1 MTDLLAD
8 LTEPQREAVTHLDG
22 PMLVVA
28 GAGSGKTRVV
38 TRRIAF
44 LISKGV
50 WPSQILAM
58 TFTNKAAR
66 EMRERVESLVG
77 EAPAWM
83 GTFHGACAK
92 LLRRDLDKLGEDRTG
107 QFTIY
112 DSDDQRSV
120 VRLCLK
126 EMNIDPREFSPA
138 NFQNDISRAKCAMQT
153 PADLVDDGTR
163 LPEVFAA
170 YEARMKGLNAVD
182 FDDLLLLTV
191 RLLDTRPDLR
201 DAYHGRFRHL
211 LVDEYQDTNRA
222 QYELIRLLCGPARNV
237 HVTGDPDQS
246 IYSWRGADYRNIMDF
261 TADYP
266 DAKVVRLEQNYR
278 STRHILEA
286 ANHVIRVNTRRIE
299 KELFTENEDGARVKV
314 VEVETERDEADM
326 VTGSVAQLRFGGES
340 LRDMAV
346 FYRTNAQSRVFEE
359 ALMRAAIPYQIL
371 GGLRFYERKEVK
383 DILAHLQLLVNPR
396 DAVSLQRVVECRP
409 TGVGARTLARIT
421 AAAHAQR
428 MPVFDLLQAPDFA
441 DRLGGRAS
449 AKVRAFAEWCREL
462 GNIPTAPVGPC
473 IQAVI
478 DHSGLPDLF
487 HEKSSADPRSEARLE
502 NLNALVER
510 AAIHQ
515 ADHPGGTLAQFLEE
529 VALVADV
536 DNHDPDADA
545 LTLMTLHSAKGLEFH
560 HVFLVG
566 AEEGYLPHVNC
577 CEDEDMIEEER
588 RLFYVGLTRART
600 EAVLSFARYRY
611 MWGGADYR
619 RPSRFLGE
627 LPKQEIE
634 HHRLRAGHAFRS

>member
-8 LTEPQREAVTHLDG
+8 LTEPQREAVTHLEG

-38 TRRIAF
+38 TRRIAH
-44 LISKGV
+44 LIAKGV

-66 EMRERVESLVG
+66 EMRERVVALVG
-77 EAPAWM
+77 EAPTWM
-83 GTFHGACAK
+83 GTFHGSCARI
-92 LLRRDLDKLGEDRTG
+92 LRRELDQLGEERNG

-138 NFQNDISRAKCAMQT
+138 NFQNGISRAKCAMQT
-153 PADLVDDGTR
+153 PADIVDDDTR

-170 YEARMKGLNAVD
+170 YEARMKSLNAVD

-191 RLLDTRPDLR
+191 RLLETRPDLR
-201 DAYHGRFRHL
+201 DAYHSRFRHL

-222 QYELIRLLCGPARNV
+222 QYELIRLFCGPARNL

-266 DAKVVRLEQNYR
+266 EAKVVRLEQNYR
-278 STRHILEA
+278 STGHILEA

-314 VEVETERDEADM
+314 VEVESERDEAEM
-326 VTGSVAQLRFGGES
+326 VTGLVAQLRFDGEN

-359 ALMRAAIPYQIL
+359 ALMRASIPYQIL

-383 DILAHLQLLVNPR
+383 DVLAHLQLLVNPR

-409 TGVGARTLARIT
+409 TGVGGKTLARIT

-428 MPVFDLLQAPDFA
+428 LPVFDFLQAPDFA

-462 GNIPTAPVGPC
+462 GKIPTAPVGPC

-487 HEKSSADPRSEARLE
+487 HEKSSADPRSEARIE

-510 AAIHQ
+510 AAIHES
-515 ADHPGGTLAQFLEE
+515 DHPDGTLAQFLEE
-529 VALVADV
+529 VALIADV
-536 DNHDPDADA
+536 DNHDPDAEA

-566 AEEGYLPHVNC
+566 VEEGYLPHMNC
-577 CEDEDMIEEER
+577 SESEDMIEEER

-619 RPSRFLGE
+619 CPSRFLGE

-634 HHRLRAGHAFRS
+634 RHRFRSGRAFRS